1 MSDRSGRHR
10 KQFELRSNTGAAAA
24 AAAATL
30 VTHVL
35 SFGSIS
41 VKLFDVPLIYFVLP
55 LDQTEHLS

>member
-1 MSDRSGRHR
+1 MSDRSGPHR

-24 AAAATL
+24 TL
-30 VTHVL
+30 VTRVL